1 MVEDKSHFIFDC
13 KSYYCFRKEIP
24 FLNAHCNNVN
34 NQEQIIAIFRVLQF
48 IPDG

>member
-24 FLNAHCNNVN
+24 F
-34 NQEQIIAIFRVLQF
+34 
-48 IPDG
+48 